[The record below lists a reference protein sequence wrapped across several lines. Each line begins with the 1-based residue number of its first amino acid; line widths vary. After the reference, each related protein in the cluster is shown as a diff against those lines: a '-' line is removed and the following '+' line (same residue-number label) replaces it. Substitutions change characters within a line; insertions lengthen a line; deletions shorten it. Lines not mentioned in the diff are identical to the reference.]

1 MPVTATTTLD
11 DLRIGVLCG
20 GRSPERPGS
29 LASGE
34 AAVKGCT
41 DAGLTVELID
51 ITDTPPQAL
60 AGRIDLALLATYG
73 LYGED
78 GKLQGALDWLDIP
91 YTGSGV
97 LASAIGMDKRH
108 FKAMMSHAHIDTPS
122 YIEVLPQWNRE
133 TAGSTVR
140 HSLGWPVFVKPAAG
154 GGSRGTGPAWDSA
167 GFDRLFDQVVS
178 PAHEY
183 GNFIAEELIRGNPV
197 TVGVLE
203 VDGEAMALPPL
214 ECETDRPFYDYEAK
228 HDVSLRREFC
238 PARLTAD
245 QMSRIK
251 ATALRVHRLI
261 GAHGVSR
268 IDFMVAPNG
277 RQAVLEVNTVP
288 GLSAHG
294 NLATMAREAG
304 ISYSELMRHLARTA
318 LTKAV
323 YVP

>member
-1 MPVTATTTLD
+1 MSITATTALD
-11 DLRIGVLCG
+11 ELRIGVLCG

-34 AAVKGCT
+34 AAVKGCA

-60 AGRIDLALLATYG
+60 AGRIDLALLATHG

-78 GKLQGALDWLDIP
+78 GKLQGALDWLNIP

-97 LASAIGMDKRH
+97 LASAIGMDKRR
-108 FKAMMSHAHIDTPS
+108 FKAMMFHAHIDTPS
-122 YIEVLPQWNRE
+122 YIEVLPKWNRE
-133 TAGSTVR
+133 MATASVQ
-140 HSLGWPVFVKPAAG
+140 HSLGWPVFVKPASG
-154 GGSRGTGPAWDSA
+154 GGSLGAGPAWDNHD
-167 GFDRLFDQVVS
+167 FDRLYDQVIS

-183 GNFIAEELIRGNPV
+183 GTFIAEELIHGNPV

-203 VDGEAMALPPL
+203 VDGAPMTLPPL

-228 HDVSLRREFC
+228 HDIALRREYC
-238 PARLTAD
+238 PARLTES
-245 QMSRIK
+245 QLSRIT
-251 ATALRVHRLI
+251 ATALQVHRLI

-294 NLATMAREAG
+294 NLATMAGAAG
-304 ISYSELMRHLARTA
+304 ISYPELMRHLARTA
-318 LTKAV
+318 LTKPV